1 MKLFIKN
8 IKQLLLA
15 TEQAPEIA
23 KGKAMNQ
30 IPIIEDAWLA
40 VEDGKI
46 ADFGKME
53 DWQNIFATSQIIS
66 FCFDLS
72 GSRSINT
79 SPLP

>member
-53 DWQNIFATSQIIS
+53 DWQNIFANPTHTYSQMVH
-66 FCFDLS
+66 LGS
-72 GSRSINT
+72 GKS
-79 SPLP
+79 LPK